1 MPFVAPR
8 TETSTTALDIG
19 ARPARA
25 GLAGEAMGRAGSPEA
40 LAQLTAAMAEL
51 KALEVQPL
59 LRRAVTAIE
68 TEDWKDADNWVQKAL
83 QRDECCGFAWYLMG
97 IVRERMG
104 DFANSLRSYEAA
116 LALIPEHSEVA
127 NDLGRLAYRLDMKPQ
142 AEKLFRHFLARHPDN
157 LEGVNNLACAIRDQM
172 RFEEATELLRPAIMG
187 APTAPHLWN
196 TMGTI
201 SAEQGDFS
209 NAEIFFR
216 EALRLDDAF
225 YKSRYNLGNALLA
238 LGDPAGALVACEGAL
253 TQVTSVGEEMMM
265 RLARSTIFMT
275 LGRIGE
281 GWDEYEARL
290 NPEFADTTHFMFD
303 RPRWTP
309 GAELAGKSLL
319 VVAEQGL
326 GDEILFSNLLP
337 DVIERMGP
345 QGHLTLVVEPR
356 LVPLFQRTYPA
367 ARVAAHATYD
377 VAGRSI
383 RLAPTLGDNIGDID
397 LWTPMGSLLREF
409 RRTVEAFPDRPSF
422 LTPDP
427 ERVAHWR
434 KVLES
439 APAGPKV
446 GLLWKSASDKGARH
460 RFFSPFGQ
468 WEDVL
473 RTPGVTFVNLQ
484 YGDCSEELAQAE
496 RDFGVR
502 IWNPPGIDLKQDIDD
517 VAALCGAMDLVIG
530 FANATLNIAGASG
543 IPTWLI
549 VSPAAWPVLG
559 QDRYLWYPQS
569 RMFTAKTFGDWAPV
583 MTSVAAALGDH
594 LKSR

>member
-1 MPFVAPR
+1 M
-8 TETSTTALDIG
+8 
-19 ARPARA
+19 
-25 GLAGEAMGRAGSPEA
+25 
-40 LAQLTAAMAEL
+40 
-51 KALEVQPL
+51 
-59 LRRAVTAIE
+59 
-68 TEDWKDADNWVQKAL
+68 
-83 QRDECCGFAWYLMG
+83 
-97 IVRERMG
+97 
-104 DFANSLRSYEAA
+104 
-116 LALIPEHSEVA
+116 
-127 NDLGRLAYRLDMKPQ
+127 
-142 AEKLFRHFLARHPDN
+142 
-157 LEGVNNLACAIRDQM
+157 
-172 RFEEATELLRPAIMG
+172 
-187 APTAPHLWN
+187 
-196 TMGTI
+196 
-201 SAEQGDFS
+201 
-209 NAEIFFR
+209 
-216 EALRLDDAF
+216 
-225 YKSRYNLGNALLA
+225 LA

-377 VAGRSI
+377 VAGKSI

-409 RRTVEAFPDRPSF
+409 RRTAEAFPDRPSF

-496 RDFGVR
+496 RDFGVK